1 MTLRIAWFA
10 TAKGT
15 SSRKLL
21 NAANEAIRDGR
32 LDAEI
37 VCVVCNRVRGQSANT
52 DLFLDDVEHAG
63 IPLISSSSLEWRRR
77 VGGEVSLPGQEL
89 ASWRRDYDRY
99 LYERMLEHAPDVGM
113 MAGYMMVITDVIC
126 DHLPCLNLHPA
137 LPDGPIGTWQ
147 QVIHE
152 LIAQQADRSGMV
164 LQRVTTELDRG
175 PTVTWAQYPIRGPQ
189 FDQLWDEYG
198 DDSDLET
205 PLFHAIREAGASRE
219 PAFVLQSLQA
229 LASRKSTPSTNE
241 LPSAEFGIGSDI
253 TAAVEA
259 EIVRWRG

>member
-21 NAANEAIRDGR
+21 KAANEAIRDGR

-37 VCVVCNRVRGQSANT
+37 VCVVCNRVRGQSSNT
-52 DLFLDDVEHAG
+52 DLFLDDVEQAG

-77 VGGEVSLPGQEL
+77 VGGQISVPGQEL
-89 ASWRRDYDRY
+89 ASWRRNYDRH
-99 LYERMLEHAPDVGM
+99 LYEQMLAHAPDIAM
-113 MAGYMMVITDVIC
+113 LAGYMLVITDVIC

-137 LPDGPIGTWQ
+137 LPDGPIGAWQ

-152 LIAQQADRSGMV
+152 LIAQRADRSGMV

-175 PTVTWAQYPIRGPQ
+175 PTVTWAEYPIRGPQ
-189 FDQLWDEYG
+189 FDPLWAKHGEDAE
-198 DDSDLET
+198 SET
-205 PLFHAIREAGASRE
+205 PLFHAIRQAGASRE
-219 PAFVLQSLQA
+219 PAFILQSLQA
-229 LASRKSTPSTNE
+229 IAAQDSVATTAND
-241 LPSAEFGIGSDI
+241 IGLDI
-253 TAAVEA
+253 TAAVES
-259 EIVRWRG
+259 EMDPEES

>member
-21 NAANEAIRDGR
+21 RAAVDAIADGR

-37 VCVVCNRVRGQSANT
+37 VCVVCNRERGQSANT
-52 DLFLDDVEHAG
+52 DAFLDDVDETG
-63 IPLISSSSLEWRRR
+63 IPLIASSSREWRRR
-77 VGGEVSLPGQEL
+77 VGGAISIPGQDL

-99 LYERMLEHAPDVGM
+99 LYDQLIEHAPDVGM
-113 MAGYMMVITDVIC
+113 LAGYMLVVTDVLC
-126 DHLPCLNLHPA
+126 DQLPCLNLHPA

-147 QVIHE
+147 QVIHQ
-152 LIAQQADRSGMV
+152 LIAEQARTSGMV

-189 FDQLWDEYG
+189 FDQLWAEFG
-198 DDSDLET
+198 SDAETET
-205 PLFHAIREAGASRE
+205 PLFHTIREAGASRE
-219 PAFVLQSLQA
+219 PTFILQSLQA
-229 LASRKSTPSTNE
+229 LASGATP
-241 LPSAEFGIGSDI
+241 GSDI
-253 TAAVEA
+253 SQAVEA
-259 EIVRWRG
+259 EMSRYVE

>member
-10 TAKGT
+10 TARGG

-21 NAANEAIRDGR
+21 NAANDAIREGR

-52 DLFLDDVEHAG
+52 DRFLDDVDRAG

-77 VGGEVSLPGQEL
+77 VGGEISVPGRDL
-89 ASWRRDYDRY
+89 ASWRRDFDSH
-99 LYERMLEHAPDVGM
+99 LYQQMLQYSPDVGM
-113 MAGYMMVITDVIC
+113 LAGYMLVITDVIC
-126 DHLPCLNLHPA
+126 DQLPCINLHPA

-152 LIAQQADRSGMV
+152 LIARQADRSGMV

-175 PTVTWAQYPIRGPQ
+175 PTVTWAEYPIRGPQ
-189 FDQLWDEYG
+189 FDRLWDEFG
-198 DDSDLET
+198 DDAESET

-219 PAFVLQSLQA
+219 PTFILQSLQA
-229 LASRKSTPSTNE
+229 IASSRADIGPE
-241 LPSAEFGIGSDI
+241 IAAGSDI

-259 EIVRWRG
+259 EMNQLRR

>member
-21 NAANEAIRDGR
+21 NAAIGVIREDR

-52 DLFLDDVEHAG
+52 DLFLNDVEQAG

-77 VGGEVSLPGQEL
+77 VGGRISVPGQEL

-99 LYERMLEHAPDVGM
+99 LYEQMLPYSPDVAM
-113 MAGYMMVITDVIC
+113 LAGYMLVITDVIC

-152 LIAQQADRSGMV
+152 LIATQADRSGMV

-175 PTVTWAQYPIRGPQ
+175 PTVTWAEYPIRGPL
-189 FDQLWDEYG
+189 FDPLWAEHG
-198 DDSDLET
+198 DDSDSET
-205 PLFHAIREAGASRE
+205 PLFHAIREAGAIRE
-219 PAFVLQSLQA
+219 PAFILQSLQA
-229 LASRKSTPSTNE
+229 IAAQDAVATTAND
-241 LPSAEFGIGSDI
+241 IGLDI
-253 TAAVEA
+253 TAAVES
-259 EIVRWRG
+259 EVDREGS